1 MSDEKLE
8 NAAAVPEN
16 TAGEYSAGQIT
27 VLEGLEA
34 VRMRPSMYIGDTGER
49 GLHHLVYEV
58 VDNSIDEALAG
69 HASHIQVVI
78 HQDNSITVIDD
89 GRGIPVDMHETE
101 HKPAVEVVLTIL
113 HAGGK
118 FDHNSY
124 KVSGGLHG
132 VGVSCVNAL
141 STRLEVE
148 VWRNNKAYVI
158 DFARGVTVN
167 PLKEIGSTEKRGT
180 RVTFHPDGE
189 IFSTTI
195 YKWEILSN
203 RLRELAFLN
212 RGITITLTDE
222 RNDENHHAQSET
234 YHYDGG
240 ISEFVNFLNSASGKK
255 PLTPV
260 IYFHREHKGI
270 DVEVAMQY
278 NDSYSENYKTF
289 TNNINTIEGGTHL
302 TGFQTALTRTINN
315 YAKTELKNDKSIT
328 GPDTREGLAYVIS
341 VKVPDPQFEGKTKTK
356 LGNSE
361 VSGIVQS
368 VINEELSTFLEEN
381 PDVAKE
387 VVMKSMT
394 AAQAREAARKAR
406 ELVLRKGSLDSFSL
420 PGKLAD
426 CSGKDPARSEIY
438 IVEGDSA
445 GGSAK
450 KGRDSSFQAILP
462 IRGKLLNVEKTRL
475 DKVLNNKE
483 IQSLIAAI
491 GCGIGEENFD
501 ISKARYHRVVIM
513 TDADVDGSHIR
524 TLLLTFFFR
533 QMPQLI
539 EAGYIYIAKPPLFK
553 VTRHKKERYIDTE
566 EQLDRY
572 LIELGSG
579 DLQVTRPSGD
589 VLSAEA
595 VREWVDLYTEAAQA
609 AVGIRRCGI
618 DPVEYFQTVNENGAF
633 PTALINVR
641 ELDGSTSSRYVY
653 SAEEEAAFIEE
664 TETRLGRKT
673 EESAN
678 TAEGQAQDSGRSR
691 NFDVMNI
698 FEAQHC
704 SELAKKLAAHGI
716 DVRQVFS
723 EGETLCSIVSG
734 SAEKPVEARSLQN
747 IFDAIRENGRQDLRI
762 QRYKGLGEMN
772 STQLWETTMDPTTR
786 RMIKVTMADA
796 MEADRIFSLLMGDV
810 VEPRRD
816 YIEKHAAGVKDL
828 DI

>member
-1 MSDEKLE
+1 
-8 NAAAVPEN
+8 
-16 TAGEYSAGQIT
+16 
-27 VLEGLEA
+27 
-34 VRMRPSMYIGDTGER
+34 
-49 GLHHLVYEV
+49 
-58 VDNSIDEALAG
+58 
-69 HASHIQVVI
+69 
-78 HQDNSITVIDD
+78 
-89 GRGIPVDMHETE
+89 
-101 HKPAVEVVLTIL
+101 
-113 HAGGK
+113 
-118 FDHNSY
+118 
-124 KVSGGLHG
+124 
-132 VGVSCVNAL
+132 
-141 STRLEVE
+141 
-148 VWRNNKAYVI
+148 
-158 DFARGVTVN
+158 
-167 PLKEIGSTEKRGT
+167 
-180 RVTFHPDGE
+180 
-189 IFSTTI
+189 
-195 YKWEILSN
+195 
-203 RLRELAFLN
+203 
-212 RGITITLTDE
+212 
-222 RNDENHHAQSET
+222 
-234 YHYDGG
+234 
-240 ISEFVNFLNSASGKK
+240 
-255 PLTPV
+255 
-260 IYFHREHKGI
+260 
-270 DVEVAMQY
+270 
-278 NDSYSENYKTF
+278 
-289 TNNINTIEGGTHL
+289 
-302 TGFQTALTRTINN
+302 
-315 YAKTELKNDKSIT
+315 
-328 GPDTREGLAYVIS
+328 
-341 VKVPDPQFEGKTKTK
+341 
-356 LGNSE
+356 
-361 VSGIVQS
+361 
-368 VINEELSTFLEEN
+368 
-381 PDVAKE
+381 
-387 VVMKSMT
+387 
-394 AAQAREAARKAR
+394 
-406 ELVLRKGSLDSFSL
+406 
-420 PGKLAD
+420 
-426 CSGKDPARSEIY
+426 
-438 IVEGDSA
+438 
-445 GGSAK
+445 
-450 KGRDSSFQAILP
+450 
-462 IRGKLLNVEKTRL
+462 
-475 DKVLNNKE
+475 
-483 IQSLIAAI
+483 
-491 GCGIGEENFD
+491 
-501 ISKARYHRVVIM
+501 
-513 TDADVDGSHIR
+513 
-524 TLLLTFFFR
+524 
-533 QMPQLI
+533 MPQLI